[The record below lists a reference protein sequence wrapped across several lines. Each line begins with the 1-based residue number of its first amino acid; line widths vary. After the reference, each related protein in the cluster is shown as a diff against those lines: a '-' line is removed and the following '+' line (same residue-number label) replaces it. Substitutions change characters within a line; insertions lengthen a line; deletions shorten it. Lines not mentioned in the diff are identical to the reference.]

1 MARVLATDEA
11 KAAISSIQGI
21 LNGTLT
27 ETIARLQAEGTVLS
41 SPDQWD
47 GQLAHQFRSDIWPQH
62 QQALTAVKGAL
73 DALHQQVQRINADI
87 LAAGGNG

>member
-11 KAAISSIQGI
+11 KAAISNIQGI
-21 LNGTLT
+21 LNGGMT
-27 ETIARLQAEGTVLS
+27 ETITRLQAEGAVLS

-47 GQLAHQFRSDIWPQH
+47 GQLASQFRSELWPQH

-73 DALHQQVQRINADI
+73 EALQQQVQRINADI
-87 LAAGGNG
+87 LAAGGNA